1 MKQFW
6 NYENAFYPLLICIK
20 HILALKNAKLPTK
33 LLKKLVSST
42 QQNIAM
48 ILYSKQ
54 IPSDKGNPYSQASD
68 MLSVELKK
76 IEAFFQ
82 NLLKPDMLLGA
93 FYPLEP

>member
-1 MKQFW
+1 MKQLW

-20 HILALKNAKLPTK
+20 HILALKNATIPTK
-33 LLKKLVSST
+33 LLKNMESKT

-54 IPSDKGNPYSQASD
+54 IPSDKGNPYSQVND
-68 MLSVELKK
+68 MLFVELKK

-82 NLLKPDMLLGA
+82 NLLKPDMSLCA

>member
-1 MKQFW
+1 MKQLW
-6 NYENAFYPLLICIK
+6 NYENAFYPLLICIE
-20 HILALKNAKLPTK
+20 HILALNNATLPTK
-33 LLKKLVSST
+33 LLKKMESKT

-68 MLSVELKK
+68 MLFVELKK

-82 NLLKPDMLLGA
+82 NLLKPDMLLCA

>member
-1 MKQFW
+1 
-6 NYENAFYPLLICIK
+6 
-20 HILALKNAKLPTK
+20 
-33 LLKKLVSST
+33 
-42 QQNIAM
+42 M
-48 ILYSKQ
+48 ILYSKE

-68 MLSVELKK
+68 MLFVELKK